1 MTSSL
6 PSSFVILSQVNGE
19 EVGGAN
25 VSEPRPPQTQPV
37 TSSPVKEHPIDEA
50 VGGATAAV
58 GGITASHDSHVTAS
72 SGGPSFLN
80 RYIQLDQQERDRI
93 EKKKEEEKEFI
104 VSRAH
109 KKTKKKK
116 KKKKKETEEE
126 PEIEAT
132 PTSDTP
138 IEVPSI
144 QESQS
149 PPTQSDPVSLSESIE
164 PVKPVEQSS
173 LYEELL
179 AADGNLLIN
188 ENEDYFTED
197 NKMQSDAPMVSHD
210 SPMMSHNSP
219 MMSRDGHMTDVQSR
233 NRSGAILLSNQFED
247 FDTEATPTETTP
259 SDDILTS
266 YAENFSKIPQEAAT
280 LSLPPLNLGKLLKR
294 KNFTGPPI
302 KFRWFDKIRCPAHS
316 S

>member
-80 RYIQLDQQERDRI
+80 RYIQLDQQERDQI
-93 EKKKEEEKEFI
+93 EKKKEEEEFI

-138 IEVPSI
+138 IEVLSI

-149 PPTQSDPVSLSESIE
+149 PPTQSDPVSLSEPIE
-164 PVKPVEQSS
+164 PVKPVGQSS

-197 NKMQSDAPMVSHD
+197 NNKMQSDAPMVSHD
-210 SPMMSHNSP
+210 SPMMSL
-219 MMSRDGHMTDVQSR
+219 DGHVTDVKSR
-233 NRSGAILLSNQFED
+233 NRSGAILSSNPF
-247 FDTEATPTETTP
+247 TEATPTETTP
-259 SDDILTS
+259 SDDIPTS
-266 YAENFSKIPQEAAT
+266 YAENFSKIPQKAAT
-280 LSLPPLNLGKLLKR
+280 PSLPPLNLGKLLKR

-302 KFRWFDKIRCPAHS
+302 KFR
-316 S
+316 

>member
-37 TSSPVKEHPIDEA
+37 TSSPVEEHLIDEA

-126 PEIEAT
+126 PVMEAT

-149 PPTQSDPVSLSESIE
+149 PPTQSDPVSLSEPIE
-164 PVKPVEQSS
+164 PVKPVGQSS

-197 NKMQSDAPMVSHD
+197 NNKMQSDAPMVSHD
-210 SPMMSHNSP
+210 SPMMS
-219 MMSRDGHMTDVQSR
+219 RDGHVTDVQSR
-233 NRSGAILLSNQFED
+233 NRSGAILSSNPFED

-259 SDDILTS
+259 SDDIPTS
-266 YAENFSKIPQEAAT
+266 YTENFSKIPQEAAT
-280 LSLPPLNLGKLLKR
+280 LSLPPLNLGKLLKC

-302 KFRWFDKIRCPAHS
+302 
-316 S
+316 